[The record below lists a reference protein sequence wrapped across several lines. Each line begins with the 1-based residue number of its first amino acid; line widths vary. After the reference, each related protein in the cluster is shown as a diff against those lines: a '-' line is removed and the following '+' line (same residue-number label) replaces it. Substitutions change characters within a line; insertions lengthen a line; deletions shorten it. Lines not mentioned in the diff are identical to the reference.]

1 MLALYRLCTVD
12 WGAIGIRKETVGAAV
27 ATSVHLFSYHN
38 EANAFLFKFETAEL
52 LQFPKFLLDS
62 IKLNDYWRNPI
73 IKFKHAVSNSQ
84 NCLMRLHKGSGLI
97 LLTYLTRV
105 KRVQLLSLSHIAVT
119 TILMLVRIVT
129 ATADATVVFIP
140 GFSDVCVQTLMSQNG
155 LRTIEG

>member
-27 ATSVHLFSYHN
+27 ATSVHLFFYHN
-38 EANAFLFKFETAEL
+38 GANAFFHNLKLLNFCNSQKFHHILSE
-52 LQFPKFLLDS
+52 K
-62 IKLNDYWRNPI
+62 NDYWRNPI
-73 IKFKHAVSNSQ
+73 SKFKYAVSNSQ
-84 NCLMRLHKGSGLI
+84 NCLMRLHKGSGVI

-129 ATADATVVFIP
+129 AAADTTVVLIP
-140 GFSDVCVQTLMSQNG
+140 GFSNVCVQSLMSQHG
-155 LRTIEG
+155 LWTIQG